1 MTGIGEVGVD
11 GGESLIALRPATPA
25 DAGVLAAIHRR
36 ARDSAAIPNLHSR
49 TSVRRFLLHTITRSQ
64 VMVACADGAPV
75 GYAAL
80 HNGWLDQL
88 YIHPDHHR
96 RGIGRTL
103 LAWARHESPE
113 LRFYCFAHNARALAF
128 YRAHGAAVVSEGDGS
143 DNEEGLADLLLAFT
157 PAGDHT

>member
-1 MTGIGEVGVD
+1 VHDASAHED
-11 GGESLIALRPATPA
+11 GTPGFRLRPATAA

-36 ARDSAAIPNLHSR
+36 ARESADIPNLHSR
-49 TSVRRFLLHTITRSQ
+49 TAVRRFLLHTITRSQ
-64 VMVACADGAPV
+64 VTIASRDGAPV

-96 RGIGRTL
+96 RGIGTAL
-103 LAWARHESPE
+103 LAWARRESPS

-128 YRAHGAAVVSEGDGS
+128 YRSHGALILSEGDGS
-143 DNEEGLADLLLAFT
+143 DNDEGLPDLLLGFS
-157 PAGDHT
+157 